1 MSLVVLAGIKN
12 ELLIGRLY
20 NLVEYLYKIER
31 FIDVNIVVVVV
42 AR

>member
-12 ELLIGRLY
+12 ELLIERFY
-20 NLVEYLYKIER
+20 NLVEYLYKMGR